1 MRIHRTAPAEG
12 TEAVNLLEVYS
23 PDYSVPWCSGK
34 WGVYASRARSFH
46 TTIYL
51 YRVPIYSR
59 TRVDRKVVNGKTIHV
74 NYSDYDSERGVATMK
89 YSSELIQ
96 TMRDALEAV
105 MATVPADQSV
115 FGLKAAVAQ
124 CILQA
129 AAHGQTSFDGL
140 VASAS
145 GQLQTII
152 SMLS

>member
-1 MRIHRTAPAEG
+1 M
-12 TEAVNLLEVYS
+12 N
-23 PDYSVPWCSGK
+23 
-34 WGVYASRARSFH
+34 
-46 TTIYL
+46 L
-51 YRVPIYSR
+51 YRVTIYA
-59 TRVDRKVVNGKTIHV
+59 VNRKVVNGKTLHA
-74 NYSDYDSERGVATMK
+74 NYCGLDSERGVATMK

-115 FGLKAAVAQ
+115 IGLKAAVAQ

-145 GQLQTII
+145 SQLQTII